1 MFDKICRSVAEAF
14 KLITVARYLCV
25 CFIDIESK
33 AYNFIFVH
41 PFLFP
46 NMSTREQESPEQE
59 SHRSLSQPHDF
70 SVKDEIIEEDREFS
84 PVPYRRH
91 ATVKRTSVHL
101 PGWNSRKLIRNDVPN
116 ADGWHLNS
124 DRSSRD

>member
-1 MFDKICRSVAEAF
+1 
-14 KLITVARYLCV
+14 
-25 CFIDIESK
+25 
-33 AYNFIFVH
+33 
-41 PFLFP
+41 
-46 NMSTREQESPEQE
+46 MSTREQESPEQE
-59 SHRSLSQPHDF
+59 SQRSLSHTHDL

-84 PVPYRRH
+84 AVPYRRH

-101 PGWNSRKLIRNDVPN
+101 PGWNSRKLIRDDVPN